1 MLFIN
6 AAKVIDGHELHMADT
21 QLFQIV
27 QTELLAVNDWRFAQR
42 GKLPRTGE
50 ANFFLHR
57 EIADAHFINDS
68 FCRIQLCF
76 CSFDRLFNLF

>member
-42 GKLPRTGE
+42 GKLPGIGE

-76 CSFDRLFNLF
+76 CSFDWLFNLV